1 MIAVDDV
8 KKTTI
13 RQHYQ
18 LGTAFYWLLWGPHI
32 HHGLW
37 SGNESSRQA
46 QCQLTDTLA
55 DLAELR
61 DGNRV
66 VDIGC
71 GMGGSAIRLA
81 KLRGC
86 HVTGVTLSPV
96 QRRWASVTARLQ
108 HQQHQTRFIAGDAE
122 EVNFESGSFDAV
134 WSVECT
140 EHLFDKPSFFRRAAE
155 WLKPGGRLAIC
166 VWFEG
171 EDSSRP
177 GYREQVEEICRR
189 FVCPSLGTMQ
199 DYVGWIEH
207 AGLNICHQ
215 IDWTERAAKTWE
227 ICKRRVARTG
237 VRQLARLVDRD
248 QVAFLDG
255 FDTLLSAY
263 RNGAMQYGAI
273 VAEKPHDG
281 TNDEAK

>member
-8 KKTTI
+8 QKTTI

-37 SGNESSRQA
+37 SGEESTKQA

-55 DLAELR
+55 DLAGIQA
-61 DGNRV
+61 DDQV

-81 KLRGC
+81 QLRGC
-86 HVTGVTLSPV
+86 NVTGVTLSPV
-96 QRRWASVTARLQ
+96 QRGWAAATARLKRQ
-108 HQQHQTRFIAGDAE
+108 RHQTSFIAADAE
-122 EVNFESGSFDAV
+122 QIEFAPDSFDV
-134 WSVECT
+134 LWSVECT
-140 EHLFDKPSFFRRAAE
+140 EHLFDKPAFFQHAAQ
-155 WLKPGGRLAIC
+155 WLRPGGRLAIC

-171 EDSSRP
+171 ADSSQP
-177 GYREQVEEICRR
+177 GHREQVEEVCRR
-189 FVCPSLGTMQ
+189 FVCPSLGTQ
-199 DYVGWIEH
+199 SDYAQWIED
-207 AGLNICHQ
+207 AGLQ
-215 IDWTERAAKTWE
+215 VRQRIDWTDRAAKTWE

-237 VRQLARLVDRD
+237 VRHLAKILDQD
-248 QVAFLDG
+248 QVSFLDG

-273 VAEKPHDG
+273 IAEKPLH
-281 TNDEAK
+281 

>member
-1 MIAVDDV
+1 MIAVEGV

-37 SGNESSRQA
+37 TGEESCGQA

-55 DLAELR
+55 DLAEIQPG
-61 DGNRV
+61 DEI

-81 KLRGC
+81 RLRRC
-86 HVTGVTLSPV
+86 TVTGVTISPV
-96 QRRWASVTARLQ
+96 QRSWAALTARVKRQ
-108 HQQHQTRFIAGDAE
+108 RQQTRFIAADAE
-122 EVNFESGSFDAV
+122 HIKFQPASFDVV
-134 WSVECT
+134 WSIECT
-140 EHLFDKPSFFRRAAE
+140 EHLFDKAAFFRHAAG
-155 WLKPGGRLAIC
+155 WLRPGGRLAIS

-177 GYREQVEEICRR
+177 GHRQQVEEVCRR
-189 FVCPSLGTMQ
+189 FVCPSLATQ
-199 DYVGWIEH
+199 NDYANWITD
-207 AGLNICHQ
+207 AGLRVRRR
-215 IDWTERAAKTWE
+215 IDWTDRAAKTWE

-237 VRQLARLVDRD
+237 VRHIARLLDKD
-248 QVAFLDG
+248 QVDFLDG

-263 RNGAMQYGAI
+263 RTGAMQYGAI
-273 VAEKPHDG
+273 IAEKPI
-281 TNDEAK
+281 E